1 MKTKTYVVT
10 GAASGIG
17 KSLITELAEHNII
30 FAGYR
35 KKNHEAELNSISPNI
50 YPFYIDYVN
59 PETIKT
65 ASDFILSKCTK
76 IDTLVNIAGCV
87 VAGPVEDLNIDE
99 IRRQFDVNVFG
110 HLELSQNLMPI
121 LSDGKIINVSSMA
134 SFGLFPFIS
143 PYCASKKCLD
153 MFFNSLLI
161 ENKKNIKVVSIK
173 PGVIATP
180 IWGKSIEE
188 NSKYFDNYGDYSDE
202 MKYVIS
208 NAQKN
213 GTNGLSPK
221 KVVDVILKADKLK
234 NPKLSYTVGNDA
246 YVANLISK
254 LPQEWIN
261 TIIKIGIKLKIRN
274 SQIHSS

>member
-17 KSLITELAEHNII
+17 KALISRIAENNVI

-35 KKNHEAELNSISPNI
+35 RKAHEAVLRAISPNI
-50 YPFYIDYVN
+50 YPFYVDYAN
-59 PETIKT
+59 PDTIKK
-65 ASDFILSKCTK
+65 ASNFILSKCTK

-121 LSDGKIINVSSMA
+121 LDNGKIINVSSMA
-134 SFGLFPFIS
+134 SYGIFPFIS
-143 PYCASKKCLD
+143 PYCASKRCLD
-153 MFFNSLLI
+153 MFFNSLLV
-161 ENKKNIKVVSIK
+161 ENKKNVQVVSIK

-180 IWGKSIEE
+180 LWEKSIEE
-188 NSKYFDNYGDYSDE
+188 NSKYFDNYGDYSNE
-202 MKYVIS
+202 MKYIIA

-213 GTNGLSPK
+213 QTNGLSPE
-221 KVVDVILKADKLK
+221 KVVDVILKADRTN
-234 NPKLSYTVGNDA
+234 NPRLSYTVGSDA
-246 YVANLISK
+246 FIASLIAK
-254 LPQEWIN
+254 LPQDLIN
-261 TIIKIGIKLKIRN
+261 KIVKFGIKMKIRGK
-274 SQIHSS
+274 